1 MGSETKAVRITPS
14 CIVCIGEVHKSSKN
28 SFLEMA
34 FEVSLDLN
42 KKTWQTK
49 RRESLGPAE
58 EVQKSKQFSI
68 SSLVNKGIGKPRLER
83 EAGSMLGRLLW
94 FSL

>member
-1 MGSETKAVRITPS
+1 MGNETKAVRITPS

-68 SSLVNKGIGKPRLER
+68 SSLVNKELVNRDWK
-83 EAGSMLGRLLW
+83 GRQGPC
-94 FSL
+94 